1 MSTHDTPVL
10 ICGGGPVGLVLA
22 LELATRGAGCT
33 LVNEGETTAPHPQ
46 GNTMNA
52 RTMEHYRRLGVAEK
66 VRAIGL
72 PPGHPTDSAYQTR
85 LTGHELG
92 RFTMPSTAEKMATGS
107 AELEVTPEPLHRVS
121 QMLVEALLK
130 ERADE
135 LPDSNM
141 RFGWRLKGF
150 TQNDEGVECEIEEV
164 KSGRTETVRSAYLV
178 GCDGAQS
185 TVRRALDIRYSGEA
199 GEDKTYMM
207 GRMQSS
213 YIDAPGIYDALKHP
227 ISFHIKVVNPEL
239 RCALITLDGKGK
251 FLLFTKLDPGEEV
264 SAEKAR
270 QTALAALGAD
280 VPVEVIS
287 TRPWTAGRA
296 LVADRY
302 GEGRVFMAG
311 DSIHVFTPTGGFGM
325 NTGIDDAA
333 NLGWKLAAAIQGWGG
348 ASLLETY
355 ESERR
360 PIGLRNTGES
370 HRLALIDSGMP
381 IDPHLE
387 DETPEGERARA
398 DLTGYIYEKLPQ
410 MFAAQGIQL
419 GARYDGS
426 PLISAEDEDGPPP
439 PDDAA
444 GYAPSAY
451 PGGRAPHFWRAD
463 GSALYDH
470 FGPGFTL
477 LKFGEAD
484 SSGIEEAAA
493 ARWVPLKTVEID
505 EPEGIKLYER
515 RLALIRPDQH
525 IAWRGTGG
533 GDSPA
538 DPGALIDRVI
548 GAGS

>member
-1 MSTHDTPVL
+1 
-10 ICGGGPVGLVLA
+10 
-22 LELATRGAGCT
+22 
-33 LVNEGETTAPHPQ
+33 
-46 GNTMNA
+46 MNA

-150 TQNDEGVECEIEEV
+150 TQNNEGVECEIEEV